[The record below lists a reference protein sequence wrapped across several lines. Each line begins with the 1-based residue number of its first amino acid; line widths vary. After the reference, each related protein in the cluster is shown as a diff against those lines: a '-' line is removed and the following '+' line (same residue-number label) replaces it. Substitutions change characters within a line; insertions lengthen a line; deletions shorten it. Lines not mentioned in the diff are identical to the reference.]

1 MAKEKRPAMPLYV
14 RDILADQHFIVMS
27 LAERGAYM
35 TLLMHCWMDRY
46 IPDDPAQCS
55 RLVGCSEEEM
65 RTAWPAIRRRFKRAK
80 KAGLLIHGRVE
91 EERSACQIRHLRRVQ
106 SAKIGA
112 SKRWSINDIHAN
124 GIGPAM
130 PKTCLSVSSSVSSS
144 VSKEKEKSDYDPVP
158 GWDKF
163 MEEYPG
169 ELIPDR
175 DCPVWM
181 SVMNSPEDEATLW
194 RNLPAWL
201 SSRKFQEGFAP
212 AAKNFLF
219 DGHWKVPPREP
230 VLRKSKLD
238 EIMEDI

>member
-55 RLVGCSEEEM
+55 RIVGCSEDEM
-65 RTAWPAIRRRFKRAK
+65 RTAWPAIRKRFKRAK
-80 KAGLLIHGRVE
+80 KPGLLIHGRVE

-112 SKRWSINDIHAN
+112 SKRWPVNDIHAN

-130 PKTCLSVSSSVSSS
+130 PATCLSVSSSVSSS
-144 VSKEKEKSDYDPVP
+144 VSEEEDKKQFDVFRSVYALTGKPVNE
-158 GWDKF
+158 GDWIAASVKWISLNLDAEADAVMACLNAFIGTTWKDNIRNREHQF
-163 MEEYPG
+163 
-169 ELIPDR
+169 IP
-175 DCPVWM
+175 
-181 SVMNSPEDEATLW
+181 
-194 RNLPAWL
+194 
-201 SSRKFQEGFAP
+201 
-212 AAKNFLF
+212 
-219 DGHWKVPPREP
+219 EP
-230 VLRKSKLD
+230 VNWLRKKPWTRQP
-238 EIMEDI
+238 EAIARYQ